1 MYVGKY
7 YGSFHQVIF
16 TLSNLILAAM
26 VIRQADKDDVVNGVR
41 IPGGTPVFIAAG
53 VVNFD
58 QRTWGED
65 AEQFNP
71 DRWDSLPQT
80 ISNYS
85 FMTFLQGIP
94 LMNIFDIGTRSCIG
108 RKFAE
113 TEMKC
118 LLAVL
123 IGKFTF
129 EEVVPGRKVE
139 KEALITVRP
148 KGGMPLHVRLVNP

>member
-1 MYVGKY
+1 M
-7 YGSFHQVIF
+7 
-16 TLSNLILAAM
+16 TT
-26 VIRQADKDDVVNGVR
+26 RQADKEGIVNGVK
-41 IPGGTPVFIAAG
+41 IPVGTPIFLAPG
-53 VVNFD
+53 VLNFD

-71 DRWDSLPQT
+71 DRWDSLPET

-94 LMNIFDIGTRSCIG
+94 LMNTVNIGTRSCIG

-123 IGKFTF
+123 IGHFTF
-129 EEVVPGRKVE
+129 EEVIPGRKVE
-139 KEALITVRP
+139 METHITVRP
-148 KGGMPLHVRLVNP
+148 KGGMPLRVRLANAQCSPQ